1 VSPRAI
7 RIAAG
12 ALELEALEYGDPA
25 APPVLALHGWLDN
38 AASFERLAPSI
49 PGVRLIALDLPGHG
63 HSQHRPAGTWYH
75 YVDYVSDILAAA
87 DALGLERYTL
97 LGHSLGAATA
107 SVVAAARPERVAAL
121 WLIEGL
127 GPLSYPPEDAL
138 KHLRAGLGERAEA
151 GAKQLRVFPDID
163 TAVAARRQANGL
175 SERAARA
182 LVERGIEACP
192 GGWRW
197 SSDPRLTVASP
208 LRISETQ
215 IQAMLAGIECPT
227 LLVLAEPH
235 APYLAP
241 ERMAQRI
248 AQVRSVQVLRLPG
261 SHHLH
266 LEDPE
271 PVARAIAGFRAACE
285 R

>member
-1 VSPRAI
+1 MNPRPL

-12 ALELEALEYGDPA
+12 ALELEALEYGDPS

-38 AASFERLAPSI
+38 AASFERLAPLI

-75 YVDYVSDILAAA
+75 YVDYVSDVVATA
-87 DALGLERYTL
+87 DALGLDRFTL

-107 SVVAAARPERVAAL
+107 SVVAAARPERVQAL

-138 KHLRAGLGERAEA
+138 KHLRAGLGERGEA
-151 GAKQLRVFPDID
+151 SAKQLRVFPDID

-182 LVERGIEACP
+182 LVERGIEACV

-215 IQAMLAGIECPT
+215 ILAVLAGIECPT

-235 APYLAP
+235 PPYLTP
-241 ERMAQRI
+241 ERMEKRV
-248 AQVRSVQVLRLPG
+248 AQVRGMTVVRMAG

-271 PVARAIAGFRAACE
+271 AVAGAIASFRAAGS
-285 R
+285 